1 MMDRGLTRRQVAKSG
16 AVAAGSM
23 LMGVPSWTLADMTQE
38 QEVPF
43 TDMPDGFETDP
54 TPIVRFV
61 DIRRIDEFFTPAD
74 EFFTIQ
80 HYGQPDIDVA
90 THSLEISGLVTR
102 PQALSVAD
110 LRRRPRTEVACAFE
124 CSGNSR
130 RRFNGLISN
139 GLWGGTSLRAL
150 LDDVGVAPA
159 GKEVVFF
166 GADEGTET
174 IESRGNSWQVDQ
186 QYARSLS
193 LEDAMRDDTMLAYE
207 LNGEPLSLNQGAP
220 LRVIVPGWYGVAQ
233 VKWLNQIHVQADR
246 FMGKFMAREYV
257 TLTAEQVGESVKY
270 TETSITRIQLKSAI
284 TRVTRGGGHHTI
296 HGFALTD
303 GTPLRSV
310 EVKVDDGP
318 WEAATLDS
326 RNTKYSWKL
335 FAYRWEGAGSG
346 EHTIVSRATD
356 TNGNVQPVLEDLAEK
371 RTSWENN
378 AQFARTVMIS

>member
-1 MMDRGLTRRQVAKSG
+1 MSRDITRR
-16 AVAAGSM
+16 VAAKAGALVAGSIVV
-23 LMGVPSWTLADMTQE
+23 GVPDWALAAISQE
-38 QEVPF
+38 ELVAF

-61 DIRRIDEFFTPAD
+61 DIREINDFFTPAD

-80 HYGQPDIDVA
+80 HYGQPHIDPA
-90 THSLEISGLVTR
+90 THALEVSGLVSW
-102 PQALSVAD
+102 PQLLSVAEI
-110 LRRRPRTEVACAFE
+110 RRRPRTELACAFE

-130 RRFNGLISN
+130 RRFNGLVSN

-150 LDDVGVAPA
+150 LQEIGVEPL

-174 IESRGNSWQVDQ
+174 IESRGNSWLVDQ
-186 QYARSLS
+186 QFARSLS

-220 LRVIVPGWYGVAQ
+220 LRLIVPGWYGVAQ
-233 VKWLNQIHVQADR
+233 VKWLNQIHVQESR

-257 TLTAEQVGESVKY
+257 TLTAEQVGGSLKH
-270 TETSITRIQLKSAI
+270 TETSITRIRLKSAI
-284 TRVTRGGGHHTI
+284 ARVTRASDHHTVQ
-296 HGFALTD
+296 GFALND

-310 EVKVDDGP
+310 EVRIDDGP
-318 WEAATLDS
+318 WERATLDP

-335 FAYRWEGAGSG
+335 FSHRWEGAAPG
-346 EHTIVSRATD
+346 EHTIISRATD
-356 TNGNVQPVLEDLAEK
+356 ANGTMQPVLEDLAEK

-378 AQFARTVMIS
+378 AQFARTVVIS